1 MAVSAELYA
10 QFFENA
16 LRGNLDDLEDE
27 EALECMLLDSN
38 HTFDEEDEFVED
50 ISANEIDD
58 ADYSRQSLTNVA
70 VTQNTNEVN
79 VDADDITFGDRVSIS
94 ANYAV
99 IYALNTDDDDSPLL
113 FHVDFDGQEESVDGE
128 FTLQVDDNGLFD
140 VVT

>member
-10 QFFENA
+10 NFFSNSFGANIPDME
-16 LRGNLDDLEDE
+16 GEDN
-27 EALECMLLDSN
+27 LECMLLDSN
-38 HTFDEEDEFVED
+38 HTFDEADEFVED

-58 ADYSRQSLTNVA
+58 DDYSRQPLDNVA
-70 VTQNTNEVN
+70 VTQNTNEIN
-79 VDADDITFGDRVSIS
+79 VDADDITFGDSVSIS

-113 FHVDFDGQEESVDGE
+113 FHVDFDGEEESVDGE